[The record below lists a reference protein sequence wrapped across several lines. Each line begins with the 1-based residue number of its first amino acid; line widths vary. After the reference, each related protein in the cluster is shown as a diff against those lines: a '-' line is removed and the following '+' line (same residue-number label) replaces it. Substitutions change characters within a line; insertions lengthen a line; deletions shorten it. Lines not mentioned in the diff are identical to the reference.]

1 MKLNELIKDF
11 TIYVNNEEKRVLES
25 LNGLVPISGFDERD
39 QVIINNLLRKSV
51 ISKVLYNNNI
61 MVMKNDV

>member
-25 LNGLVPISGFDERD
+25 LNGLVPLSTFDERD
-39 QVIINNLLRKSV
+39 QIIINNLFRKSV
-51 ISKVLYNNNI
+51 VSKVLYNNNV
-61 MVMKNDV
+61 MVMKNDI